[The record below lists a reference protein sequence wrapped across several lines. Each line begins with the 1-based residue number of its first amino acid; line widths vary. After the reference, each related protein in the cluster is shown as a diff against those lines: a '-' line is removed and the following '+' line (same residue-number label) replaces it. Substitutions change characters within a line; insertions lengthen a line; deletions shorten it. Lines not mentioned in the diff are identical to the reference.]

1 MMRFATL
8 YLTGVITFC
17 RHRLMGF
24 PCLKNNYL
32 YRSYF
37 LNMRIDLE
45 KRSWQW
51 ILLIFLAFIWGASFI
66 LMKKGLQS
74 FTNLQVGG
82 MRIFFSFIFFIPL
95 IYKHIRKLNRHNLR
109 SLLIVGFIGNAIPA
123 FLFATAQKEISSSI
137 AGILNSLTPIFTLFI
152 GILLYANKVRW
163 LSVAGLILGMIGA
176 VGLIMSV
183 DNLELEASGN
193 WYGIFAVIATLCY
206 GINVNE
212 IKFRLRDLDGV
223 AIASLGFLFIG
234 PLAGVYL
241 ALSNY
246 SMAAAS
252 PDMISS
258 LLSVGGLAFFSSFI
272 AIILMNILIKYT
284 TTLFAASV
292 TYIIPIF
299 AVFWGLMDGERFLL
313 IQVFWAFVI
322 LAGVYLVNR
331 KKARV

>member
-1 MMRFATL
+1 
-8 YLTGVITFC
+8 
-17 RHRLMGF
+17 MGF

-37 LNMRIDLE
+37 LNMPIDLE

-74 FTNLQVGG
+74 FTNMQVGG

-95 IYKHIRKLNRHNLR
+95 IYKHIRKLNRYNLR

-123 FLFATAQKEISSSI
+123 FLFATAQTEVSSSI

-183 DNLELEASGN
+183 DNLELEASNN

-292 TYIIPIF
+292 TYIIPVF

-322 LAGVYLVNR
+322 LAGVYLVNI
-331 KKARV
+331 KKAKV